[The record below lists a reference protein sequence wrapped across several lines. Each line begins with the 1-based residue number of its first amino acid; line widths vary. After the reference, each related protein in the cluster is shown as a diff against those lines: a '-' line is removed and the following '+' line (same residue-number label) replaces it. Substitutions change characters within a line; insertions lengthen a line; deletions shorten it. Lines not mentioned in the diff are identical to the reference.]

1 MSTNREYLQP
11 VPEDSPQDCE
21 LVQNDLAFDQLPS
34 HMWSAPADATN
45 ELRQLHASLVEEL
58 RRDAQHLPTGTIA
71 AMQLERVATY
81 YVKIRYHE
89 SLNNWP
95 NGRYREHLYKLWRDT
110 ANDLAAG
117 AHSSKISPDALH
129 QIVSSHTARIV
140 ASVLQ
145 TLPREQSKPLYQRFA
160 AAIEEGDPA

>member
-1 MSTNREYLQP
+1 MTDRSHLQP
-11 VPEDSPQDCE
+11 VRENSGQDVE

-34 HMWSAPADATN
+34 HMWAAPSDATN

-81 YVKIRYHE
+81 YIKIRYHE

-95 NGRYREHLYKLWRDT
+95 TVRYREHLYKLWRDT

-117 AHSSKISPDALH
+117 AHSSKISPEALH

-145 TLPREQSKPLYQRFA
+145 TLPREESTPLYKRFA

>member
-11 VPEDSPQDCE
+11 VPKDSPQDCE
-21 LVQNDLAFDQLPS
+21 LVSTDLAFDELPS
-34 HMWSAPADATN
+34 AMWRAPTDATT
-45 ELRQLHASLVEEL
+45 ELQQLHASLVEEL

-81 YVKIRYHE
+81 YIKIRYHE
-89 SLNNWP
+89 SANNWP
-95 NGRYREHLYKLWRDT
+95 NVRYREHLYKLWRDT